1 MRRAFLI
8 ILGMV
13 VFSIVAF
20 QAAVQFWKYP
30 VDEQLPPVAST
41 WITDRTDNPIAAFA
55 GGDGGWCRPLA
66 EAEISPHLLDAIV
79 AVEDQRYYQHGGV
92 DWASAASAAWQ
103 DLLALRYRRGASTL
117 TMQLVHLRRPAPR
130 SLWVKLKQAIRA
142 CQIERSDSKR
152 QILVE
157 YLNRAPF
164 GGNLN
169 GAGAASWRYFNKPCK
184 ELSLGQAALLAGI
197 PQSPVRFRPDRFP
210 TSAQV
215 RRQHV
220 LQRMLACGMI
230 DQSQYTL
237 ANNEPVDASWHPLPQ
252 DAPER
257 IGLLP
262 ALARLAHES
271 PGQVLR
277 TTIDS
282 SLQKSVT
289 LAVENQLHDLSASNV
304 TAGAAVVLDTVTGQ
318 CLASVSRCTD
328 RPNDA
333 VDLDLTIRP
342 RSSGSTLKPFIY
354 AGAFDAGI
362 STPASEVDDSP
373 VAFAGY
379 EPDNYD
385 RQFAGKMSAADALAQ
400 SRNVPALVMLSKL
413 RVDRALEV
421 MQGCGL
427 AGLAKT
433 PDRYG
438 LSLAIGGAET
448 TPMALAEAYAT
459 LARGGVHRPATL
471 LTQRGE
477 IESSTSL
484 LNLAQLSDAGSEVLR
499 RAGLSASSL
508 QESGSSEY
516 LRTGVG
522 ERSVKLASSPRRGAV
537 LQPSSCLQALQCIAD
552 PERTRRIYSP
562 AVDLAPAWKTG
573 TSSGHR
579 DAWCCAV
586 TPRRTVVVWL
596 GNTDGSGSDAL
607 VGQDAAAPLALRI
620 ITLVDGG
627 TGASFAPPAN
637 FANSTSKRQSTE
649 TDATLAILSPIN
661 HQTILHDPGLPADQ
675 QRLPLRARFNGEGPI
690 WWFIDGQ
697 CQGCSNSDEI
707 LWWQPTPGPHE
718 IRATTRSGQGT
729 IAVVTVR

>member
-1 MRRAFLI
+1 MPTTRNRWNRFLRRTLLTIVAVIVFAI
-8 ILGMV
+8 I
-13 VFSIVAF
+13 AF
-20 QAAVQFWKYP
+20 QAAVRLWTYP
-30 VDEQLPPVAST
+30 ADEQLPPVAST
-41 WITDRTDNPIAAFA
+41 WITDRSGNTIAAFA
-55 GGDGGWCRPLA
+55 GGDGGWCRPLR
-66 EAEISPHLLDAIV
+66 EEEISPHLFDAIV

-130 SLWVKLKQAIRA
+130 SLWVKLTQAIRA
-142 CQIERSDSKR
+142 DQIERTASKR

-169 GAGAASWRYFNKPCK
+169 GAGAASWRYFSKPCK

-210 TSAQV
+210 VSARS
-215 RRQHV
+215 RREHV

-230 DQSQYTL
+230 DQRQFAQ

-262 ALARLAHES
+262 ALVRLAHDS

-282 SLQKSVT
+282 SLQRAVT
-289 LAVENQLHDLSASNV
+289 LAMENQLHDLSASNV
-304 TAGAAVVLDTVTGQ
+304 TAGAAVVLDTASGQ

-362 STPASEVDDSP
+362 ATPSTVVDDSP

-379 EPDNYD
+379 EPGNYD
-385 RQFAGKMSAADALAQ
+385 RQFAGRMSAADALAQ

-413 RVDRALEV
+413 RVDRAIEV
-421 MQGCGL
+421 MHGCGL
-427 AGLAKT
+427 TGLAKT

-448 TPMALAEAYAT
+448 TPMELAEGYAT
-459 LARGGVHRPATL
+459 LARGGLHRPAVM
-471 LTQRGE
+471 LTAVG
-477 IESSTSL
+477 ST
-484 LNLAQLSDAGSEVLR
+484 QPDAGSEVIR
-499 RAGLSASSL
+499 SAGSTGAT
-508 QESGSSEY
+508 SGPSEY
-516 LRTGVG
+516 LRTGLG
-522 ERSVKLASSPRRGAV
+522 ARAEAFDSISKRGAV
-537 LQPSSCLQALQCIAD
+537 LRASSCLQALQCIAD
-552 PERTRRIYSP
+552 PERTRRIYPP
-562 AVDLAPAWKTG
+562 AVDIAPAWKTG

-579 DAWCCAV
+579 DAWCCGV

-596 GNTDGSGSDAL
+596 GNTDGSRSDAL

-620 ITLVDGG
+620 ITLVD
-627 TGASFAPPAN
+627 TAAGANFAPPPWFAN
-637 FANSTSKRQSTE
+637 FSAGKNVSGADTS
-649 TDATLAILSPIN
+649 LVILSPVN
-661 HQTILHDPGLPADQ
+661 HQTILHDPALPASQ
-675 QRLPLRARFNGEGPI
+675 QRLALRARFAGDGPI
-690 WWFIDGQ
+690 WWFVDGQ
-697 CQGCSNSDEI
+697 CLGNCESDEI
-707 LWWQPTPGPHE
+707 LWWQPTPGSHE
-718 IRATTRSGQGT
+718 VRATTRDGKGANTT
-729 IAVVTVR
+729 IRVQ